1 MMMKLLRGIAL
12 VALVFSLYLAT
23 PYLRQKLFVTDESA
37 AAALNQLEDNEQGP
51 QIIACINLETTIDRM
66 WNDHNAVELTA
77 HNNSRGPWGD
87 TQIVISGLLGWHV
100 TWIAA
105 IPRQTKP
112 VVVYDM
118 IDVGGGSMWSRKVPP
133 KVINAL
139 ARCGVEYMGVWKGE
153 PPPGF

>member
-1 MMMKLLRGIAL
+1 MMKLLRGIAL
-12 VALVFSLYLAT
+12 IALIFSLYLVT
-23 PYLRQKLFVTDESA
+23 PYLRQKLLVTDKSA
-37 AAALNQLEDNEQGP
+37 AAVLNQLEDNELGP
-51 QIIACINLETTIDRM
+51 QIIACINLETAIDRM
-66 WNDHNAVELTA
+66 WNDHNAVDLTA
-77 HNNSRGPWGD
+77 HYNSRGTWDD
-87 TQIVISGLLGWHV
+87 THIVIHGYLGWHV
-100 TWIAA
+100 TWIVA

-118 IDVGGGSMWSRKVPP
+118 IEVSRGSMWSRKVPP